1 MTLEQVMLAALSC
14 GGAVLGWLA
23 RELWGA
29 VQQLR
34 KDLQSLEVRI
44 SSDYVR
50 YDRLQDALRPVM
62 DKLQRIEDQLTH
74 KADKP

>member
-1 MTLEQVMLAALSC
+1 MTLEQVMLAGLSF

-23 RELWGA
+23 RELWSA

-34 KDLQSLEVRI
+34 KDLQALEVRI
-44 SSDYVR
+44 TSDYVR
-50 YDRLQDALRPVM
+50 YDRMQDAMRPVM

>member
-1 MTLEQVMLAALSC
+1 MSLEQVLLAGLSL

-50 YDRLQDALRPVM
+50 YDRLQDAMRPIM
-62 DKLQRIEDQLTH
+62 DKLQRIEDSLAH

>member
-1 MTLEQVMLAALSC
+1 MSLEQVLLAGLSL

-34 KDLQSLEVRI
+34 KDLQSLEVRV
-44 SSDYVR
+44 SGEYVR
-50 YDRLQDALRPVM
+50 YDRLQEAMRPV
-62 DKLQRIEDQLTH
+62 LAQLERIEAALSH
-74 KADKP
+74 KADKQ

>member
-1 MTLEQVMLAALSC
+1 MTFEQAFLAALGI

-23 RELWGA
+23 RELWAA
-29 VQQLR
+29 VQKLR
-34 KDLQSLEVRI
+34 TDLQALEVRI

-50 YDRLQDALRPVM
+50 YDRLQDAMRPVM